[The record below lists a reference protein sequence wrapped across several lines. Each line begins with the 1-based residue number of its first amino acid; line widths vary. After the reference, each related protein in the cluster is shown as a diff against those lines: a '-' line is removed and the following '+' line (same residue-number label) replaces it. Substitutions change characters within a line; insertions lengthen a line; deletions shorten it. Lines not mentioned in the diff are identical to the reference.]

1 MADTNTV
8 NMQSPESLLEE
19 TGKKTGATA
28 AVKKH
33 HSVRTGSRCRRVL
46 AHIEATGI
54 GRRSDLGLLHQDTY
68 RSETSTEY
76 GYAYSKPLH
85 SFNRTRSNRRARTPA
100 GAFNQD
106 GQAWNEMAVGN
117 E

>member
-46 AHIEATGI
+46 AHIKATGI
-54 GRRSDLGLLHQDTY
+54 GRRSDLGHLHQDTY

-76 GYAYSKPLH
+76 GYAYSTH
-85 SFNRTRSNRRARTPA
+85 AFVQSNAFEQA